1 MVVADAGTTVTG
13 ARTGVCAA
21 VAGIV
26 EKVAA
31 DIAGSG
37 CVACC
42 VELVERLGLPTS
54 AGLEKAK
61 YATTA
66 MAMASAPPQ
75 ANAPNPESV
84 SAW

>member
-1 MVVADAGTTVTG
+1 
-13 ARTGVCAA
+13 
-21 VAGIV
+21 
-26 EKVAA
+26 
-31 DIAGSG
+31 
-37 CVACC
+37 
-42 VELVERLGLPTS
+42 LVERLGLPTS